1 MYIWPAEFNGFH
13 KTLGI
18 LRAAF
23 AIRHPGI
30 SWQILKKILAIFWSI
45 FVTRQ
50 PGISRQILK
59 KVLAI
64 LWATFVTRQPG
75 IAWHILGEFRKA
87 AAATSYSHPQ
97 SQPAATA
104 SSHSQSY
111 SQSHTHNHIEQRRE
125 EEVAKRGSRG
135 GTARERKERGK
146 RERGKKGGTEL
157 VVPNPCCQKVNQQ
170 SSTSTTIPHSKPR
183 FQKRVPL
190 ENKPSI
196 QPPLGPAV
204 AVVCCGCASCGN

>member
-1 MYIWPAEFNGFH
+1 M
-13 KTLGI
+13 GI

-30 SWQILKKILAIFWSI
+30 SWQILKKILAIFWAI

-64 LWATFVTRQPG
+64 FWATFVTRQPG

-104 SSHSQSY
+104 SSHSQQ
-111 SQSHTHNHIEQRRE
+111 SQPAI
-125 EEVAKRGSRG
+125 
-135 GTARERKERGK
+135 TARAIARAEFSPASSRLEPQ
-146 RERGKKGGTEL
+146 TWA
-157 VVPNPCCQKVNQQ
+157 QQ
-170 SSTSTTIPHSKPR
+170 
-183 FQKRVPL
+183 PL
-190 ENKPSI
+190 W
-196 QPPLGPAV
+196 LY
-204 AVVCCGCASCGN
+204 CGCTMAVLWLY